1 MRETKSLG
9 ILASLIAV
17 LLLVSTNV
25 LGATT
30 YPFTLTV
37 IGADN
42 KALAS
47 ATVKVYW
54 PNGTLVASN
63 VTDSTGKT
71 SFALPQANVTYVISI
86 ASKYY
91 ALSAITYN
99 NKAPTMTLNISQ
111 FVYANITSRVPNALT
126 GSSVTIKAN
135 VSLGSIPDYVLT
147 APTNFTIYVPSG
159 NNIAVVFP
167 STIVSFPFKYTL
179 ANLTYGTTV
188 VSGNNV
194 TFAPNKTLVLATYT
208 QAFYMTLEYWV
219 AVAIVGIIVVAIVLA
234 WFMGGRKTAYHI
246 IEEHEEKARKFV
258 HRKANEISKFVSTVE
273 KPTNK
278 FVSSVEAPDEKKE
291 FIKEKKYVKRSD

>member
-9 ILASLIAV
+9 ILASLITV
-17 LLLVSTNV
+17 LLLASANV

-30 YPFTLTV
+30 YPLTLTV
-37 IGADN
+37 VGANN

-54 PNGTLVASN
+54 PNGTLIASN

-71 SFALPQANVTYVISI
+71 SFALPQANTTYLVVVS
-86 ASKYY
+86 SSYY
-91 ALSAITYN
+91 ALGTIFYN
-99 NKAPTMTLNISQ
+99 NKAPTMTFNISQ
-111 FVYANITSRVPNALT
+111 FVYANITAKVKNLLS
-126 GSSVTIKAN
+126 GSSVTINAN
-135 VSLGSIPDYVLT
+135 VSLGDAPKYVLT
-147 APTNFTIYVPSG
+147 HATNFTVFVPSG
-159 NNIAVVFP
+159 KNITAVFP
-167 STIVSFPFKYTL
+167 SSIIVFPFKYTL
-179 ANLTYGTTV
+179 ANISYDTNPV
-188 VSGNNV
+188 ISNNV
-194 TFAPNKTLVLATYT
+194 TIKPSKTVVLATYT
-208 QAFYMTLEYWV
+208 QSFYMTLEYWV

-234 WFMGGRKTAYHI
+234 WFMGGRKTAQHV

-273 KPTNK
+273 KPNK